1 MAKSTPP
8 SESVDERPL
17 SLVTGASSGIGFEI
31 ARKLAEVG
39 YDVVVS
45 SSDRAKLTQ
54 AANAIQSESPSA
66 RIDIV
71 QADLTRADAVQ
82 KLYETVR
89 TLGRPVDILV
99 ANAGVGVWGDFA
111 DETSLDA
118 EIALINLN
126 VTSQV
131 HLIKLFSREMVARGS
146 GDILITSSIAGI
158 LPAPH
163 MAVYAASKA
172 FLRSFGEAIRQE
184 MKDRNVNV
192 TVLMPG
198 PTDTDFFVRAD
209 MEESKVG
216 QGSKQDPEQV
226 AEAALRALAEGS
238 DHVITGLKNKVQAG
252 IAKMLSDPTRAKIH
266 GSMTKPQ

>member
-1 MAKSTPP
+1 MATGPATAAQ
-8 SESVDERPL
+8 DRPM
-17 SLVTGASSGIGFEI
+17 SLVTGASSGIGFEL

-39 YDVVVS
+39 YDVIMVA
-45 SSDRAKLTQ
+45 SDRGKLTEAAHSIQ
-54 AANAIQSESPSA
+54 AEHADTQIE
-66 RIDIV
+66 IV
-71 QADLTRADAVQ
+71 QADLTRANAV
-82 KLYETVR
+82 KMLYETVR
-89 TLGRPVDILV
+89 SLGRPIDILA

-111 DETSLDA
+111 EQTDLDA

-131 HLIKLFSREMVARGS
+131 HLIKLIARDMVERGS

-158 LPAPH
+158 MPAPR

-184 MKDRNVNV
+184 LKDRNVNV

-198 PTDTDFFVRAD
+198 PTETDFFARAD
-209 MEESKVG
+209 MEDSKVA
-216 QGSKQDPEQV
+216 QSTKQDAEDV
-226 AEAALRALAEGS
+226 AQSALRALAEGS
-238 DHVITGLKNKVQAG
+238 DHVIPGLKVKLQAVLAKKMSDPAR
-252 IAKMLSDPTRAKIH
+252 AKMH

>member
-1 MAKSTPP
+1 MATSTP
-8 SESVDERPL
+8 SSDLRPL
-17 SLVTGASSGIGFEI
+17 SLVTGASSGIGFEL

-39 YDVVVS
+39 YDVAVA
-45 SSDRAKLTQ
+45 SSDRSKLTQ
-54 AANAIQSESPSA
+54 AANTIQGEYPDA
-66 RIDIV
+66 QVEIV
-71 QADLTRADAVQ
+71 QADLRRADAVQ
-82 KLYETVR
+82 MLYETVQS
-89 TLGRPVDILV
+89 LGRPVDILA

-111 DETSLDA
+111 AETSLED
-118 EIALINLN
+118 EIALVNLN

-131 HLIKLFSREMVARGS
+131 HLIKLFARDMANRGS

-184 MKDRNVNV
+184 LKDRNVNV

-198 PTDTDFFVRAD
+198 PTDTDFFDRAD
-209 MEESKVG
+209 MREAKVAES
-216 QGSKQDPEQV
+216 SKQEPEDV

-252 IAKMLSDPTRAKIH
+252 IAKIMSDPARARIH

>member
-1 MAKSTPP
+1 MAKSTAT
-8 SESVDERPL
+8 VDPRPL
-17 SLVTGASSGIGFEI
+17 AVVTGASSGIGFEL

-39 YDVVVS
+39 YDVVVT
-45 SSDRAKLTQ
+45 SSDREKLTH
-54 AANAIQSESPSA
+54 AANEIQSEHPNA
-66 RIDIV
+66 QVEIV

-82 KLYETVR
+82 KLYETVQS
-89 TLGRPVDILV
+89 LGRPVDILA
-99 ANAGVGVWGDFA
+99 ANAGVGAWGDFA
-111 DETSLDA
+111 DETSLEQ

-131 HLIKLFSREMVARGS
+131 HLIKLFARDMVNRAS

-158 LPAPH
+158 MPAPH

-184 MKDRNVNV
+184 LKDRNVNV

-198 PTDTDFFVRAD
+198 PTDTDFFDRAE
-209 MEESKVG
+209 MQESKVA
-216 QGSKQDPEQV
+216 QSSKQDPEEV

-252 IAKMLSDPTRAKIH
+252 IAKMMSDPARAKVH

>member
-1 MAKSTPP
+1 MATTTP
-8 SESVDERPL
+8 SLADRPL
-17 SLVTGASSGIGFEI
+17 SLVTGASSGIGFEL

-39 YDVVVS
+39 YDVIVVS
-45 SSDRAKLTQ
+45 YDREKLTH
-54 AANAIQSESPSA
+54 AANAIQSEHA
-66 RIDIV
+66 NAQVEIV
-71 QADLTRADAVQ
+71 QADLSRPDGVQ
-82 KLYETVR
+82 KLYETVQS
-89 TLGRPVDILV
+89 LGRPVEILA
-99 ANAGVGVWGDFA
+99 ANAGVGVWGDFTG
-111 DETSLDA
+111 ETSLDD

-131 HLIKLFSREMVARGS
+131 HLIKLFAKDMVSRNT

-158 LPAPH
+158 MPGPL

-184 MKDRNVNV
+184 LKDRNVNV

-198 PTDTDFFVRAD
+198 PTDTDFFDRAE
-209 MEESKVG
+209 MQESKVA
-216 QGSKQDPEQV
+216 QSAQQDPEEV
-226 AEAALRALAEGS
+226 AESALRALADGS

-252 IAKMLSDPTRAKIH
+252 LAKMMSDPARAKVH

>member
-1 MAKSTPP
+1 MATTSP
-8 SESVDERPL
+8 SSAGRRPL
-17 SLVTGASSGIGFEI
+17 SLVTGASSGIGFEL

-39 YDVVVS
+39 YDVVVV
-45 SSDRAKLTQ
+45 SSDREKLTA
-54 AANAIQSESPSA
+54 AANAIQGEHA
-66 RIDIV
+66 NAQVEIV
-71 QADLTRADAVQ
+71 QADLTRAGDVQ
-82 KLYETVR
+82 KLYETVQS
-89 TLGRPVDILV
+89 LGRPVDILA

-111 DETSLDA
+111 EDTSLDD

-131 HLIKLFSREMVARGS
+131 HLIKLFARDMVSRGA

-158 LPAPH
+158 MPGPL

-184 MKDRNVNV
+184 LKDRNVNV

-198 PTDTDFFVRAD
+198 PTETDFFDRAE
-209 MEESKVG
+209 MQESKVA
-216 QGSKQDPEQV
+216 QSAKQDAEEV
-226 AEAALRALAEGS
+226 AESALRALAEGS
-238 DHVITGLKNKVQAG
+238 DHVITGLKNKVQASL
-252 IAKMLSDPTRAKIH
+252 AKMMSDPARAKIH